1 MKALAVFKKFVRSN
15 IWIAIV
21 SVIVFASQSEL
32 SAQDLD
38 VPYVPTPD
46 NVVERMLD
54 VTNVQ
59 SSDYVVDLGSGDGRI
74 VIAAAKRGASG
85 HGIDID
91 PKRVDEARDN
101 ASEQGVDDQIMF
113 MEEDIFDTDFSEAS
127 VVTMYLLPSV
137 NKKLRPKLLDNL
149 QPGTQIVSHSF
160 DMGSWKADKEIVV
173 RNDGSSHDI
182 YYWIIPAKVEG
193 AWTWNHDDTDFTLS
207 INQRFQEI
215 SAKITDGSDNH
226 FDITQAE
233 LKGKRINIRA
243 TNNDQQY
250 IFSGRVEEGTIHGM
264 MQLHNGDDKQ
274 LFQWEATRK

>member
-21 SVIVFASQSEL
+21 SVIVFASQSEV

-85 HGIDID
+85 HGIDLD
-91 PKRVDEARDN
+91 PKRVDEAREN
-101 ASEQGVDDQIMF
+101 ASEQGVDEQIMF
-113 MEEDIFDTDFSEAS
+113 MEKDIFNTDFSEAS

-173 RNDGSSHDI
+173 RDDGSSHDI

-215 SAKITDGSDNH
+215 SAKITNGSDNH

-250 IFSGRVEEGTIHGM
+250 IFSGRVEEDTIHGM
-264 MQLHNGDDKQ
+264 MQHHNGDDKE

>member
-1 MKALAVFKKFVRSN
+1 MKALAVFKKFIRSN

-21 SVIVFASQSEL
+21 SVIVFASQSEV

-85 HGIDID
+85 HGIDLD
-91 PKRVDEARDN
+91 PKRVDEAREN
-101 ASEQGVDDQIMF
+101 ASEQGVDEQIMF
-113 MEEDIFDTDFSEAS
+113 MEKDIFNTDFSEAS

-173 RNDGSSHDI
+173 RDDGSSHDI

-215 SAKITDGSDNH
+215 SAKITNGSDNH

-250 IFSGRVEEGTIHGM
+250 IFSGRVEEDTIHGM
-264 MQLHNGDDKQ
+264 MQHHNGDDKE